1 MSIKLWLQAIQRS
14 WLVQWWR
21 SIFGLWLRSG
31 IEQHVTVQIHSS
43 RIVNKIYLV
52 LEFQILPNITA
63 NQVFGLEIFTSVI
76 TLEKRTTVNLN

>member
-31 IEQHVTVQIHSS
+31 IEQHVTIQRHSS
-43 RIVNKIYLV
+43 RIVNEMYLV

-63 NQVFGLEIFTSVI
+63 NQVFRLVIFTLVL
-76 TLEKRTTVNLN
+76 TL